1 MLQEFMKVIIILF
14 MVLQYIFS
22 KVSKAILLLVLL
34 IVFSTKHYMSSFIL
48 IICKPGRRMFSNS
61 HIVNIN
67 LFTLNQGVS
76 TIYLVKRRKLV
87 LSIDSNN
94 PKCIPT
100 LAMLEILEEGEER
113 WEDYVREF
121 AVDDGNKSENDD
133 GSDASQPVFKKRKKN
148 NSKSNQ
154 SNQGNQSNQKET
166 SSSSSSSSTTSN
178 STKSSVSTQSSTTSS
193 FNSSSNS
200 SSPSTPTYST
210 TVKNNGGVDVEYKLE
225 LWNNGFNG
233 RPVRTGASNR
243 FYDLGT
249 TLQEKNQQ
257 TTTNAW
263 LMEYFRIGNSPGF
276 LFTVEMLK
284 TELLAV
290 KQEYGDQMQYNFIL
304 GCVTE
309 PLPKTKT
316 LLCQMLSK
324 IRKDGVPCS
333 TNLKS
338 QEIFVT
344 SVKKYG
350 SLGRYHRNEKIFK
363 PFDNRMIRDTNTTN
377 TGTYDFNR
385 SQQEHGGTKTTGE
398 NVPLA
403 DAQAR
408 VTRLMNSYNE
418 GSNSDSDS
426 SDSDNESISL

>member
-1 MLQEFMKVIIILF
+1 MKGNMIDSYAVTSL
-14 MVLQYIFS
+14 
-22 KVSKAILLLVLL
+22 
-34 IVFSTKHYMSSFIL
+34 
-48 IICKPGRRMFSNS
+48 
-61 HIVNIN
+61 
-67 LFTLNQGVS
+67 
-76 TIYLVKRRKLV
+76 
-87 LSIDSNN
+87 IDSNN
-94 PKCIPT
+94 PKFIPT

-133 GSDASQPVFKKRKKN
+133 GSDASQPVSKKRKKN

-154 SNQGNQSNQKET
+154 SNQGNQSNQKEP
-166 SSSSSSSSTTSN
+166 SSSSSSSTTSN

-200 SSPSTPTYST
+200 SSPSRPTYST
-210 TVKNNGGVDVEYKLE
+210 TVKNNGGVDVEYKFE
-225 LWNNGFNG
+225 MWNNGFNG

-249 TLQEKNQQ
+249 TLQEKNQLEKFHQDQQ

-276 LFTVEMLK
+276 LFTVAMLK

-344 SVKKYG
+344 SVKKFG
-350 SLGRYHRNEKIFK
+350 SLGRYHRNGKIFK
-363 PFDNRMIRDTNTTN
+363 PFDNRMIRDTNIAN

-408 VTRLMNSYNE
+408 ATRLLNSYNE

-426 SDSDNESISL
+426 SDNESMAL